1 VVQTESAG
9 CARCGRPAAD
19 DARFCAECGAPLG
32 ESILSNEA
40 RDQRVGDVLRA
51 FVSGPVADRL
61 VEDALV
67 EDRRTVTAV
76 FADLSGFTA
85 LAGSLEPVEL
95 ARVIDPVVSGLTR
108 IVDRYGGAVE
118 KFAGDAILAFFGAP
132 IAHEDDAE
140 RAIMAAL
147 EMHEQLLLLSSHPAA
162 QTLSLHVGINTGEV
176 YARMVGSEARLDYA
190 VLGEAV
196 VLAQRLESLAPS
208 GSTYVGAETAAMVRD
223 GLFVFEDLGALEVK
237 GRAEPVP
244 AVRLVGR
251 VPAARAEVGGGRAV
265 VARSVERAAL
275 EEVLEGGSAVLV
287 GDAGGG
293 KSTLARWIEGR
304 ARQRGMGVVRLAAAS
319 YGSAAP
325 YLPFVRLLGDED
337 AHDDPVLQALVEPGD
352 EDALSGL
359 EPEAARS
366 AVSRS
371 LVAWLRGHADDG
383 GLLVV
388 LEDLHWTDD
397 ATVRVLVDLV
407 RSRGRAPSVIVTSR
421 PGATGIETLTS
432 AGATTLSLGRLDE
445 DGVRDLLAGELGGEP
460 DARVVSL
467 VLERT
472 EGNPLFAVELV
483 ARLVEDGVVVPRD
496 GRWRLARR
504 AESLDLPRTVSVL
517 FGARVDELPP
527 LLAETLAA
535 AAMSGS
541 HPSTGI
547 VARVLELD
555 VGTAAE
561 RLDRLVAMRLLIDDA
576 GRRQFRHALLRDA
589 VLGRLSPA
597 RARDL
602 NMRAAE
608 ATARELPPGPEASAA
623 IGAHLY
629 EGGALRLALPYLVS
643 AADDARS
650 IYAHAESAE
659 SLRRAARSAG
669 EQPKD
674 PRLGQILHDLAD
686 SLEALGDYEGAGYA
700 FTTAAEEA
708 EAAGDFDLLVTS
720 RERLVAVRRRTG
732 AYDDALA
739 AVDAALENLPAGADP
754 RRLLLERART
764 LYLLG
769 RMDHAAAAVA
779 AGLARGGGDATFARL
794 LTERGWQHARVG
806 RFVEAADDLDAAIP
820 LLESSDDLVGV
831 VTALMFRGEVHER
844 AGELEPARSTYR
856 RALEQADR
864 LGRVEER
871 AAILNN
877 LGFLA
882 LAVEDW
888 SEAERVFGIA
898 SEEFA
903 VVGHRAGTAMASA
916 NQGYALLQLDRLEEA
931 AALTEQAARAAEEL
945 GRVAVAADALT
956 TRALIAKQTGD
967 RDGARRWAD
976 QALDTASRSGDPDV
990 VAAAQEVIDSL
1001 GSG

>member
-1 VVQTESAG
+1 VGQTAATG
-9 CARCGRPAAD
+9 CARCGRAAAD
-19 DARFCAECGAPLG
+19 DARFCSECGAPLG
-32 ESILSNEA
+32 ESVLSNEA

-95 ARVIDPVVSGLTR
+95 ARVIDPVVAGLTR

-140 RAIMAAL
+140 RAVMAAL
-147 EMHEQLLLLSSHPAA
+147 EMHEQLPLLSSHPAA

-176 YARMVGSEARLDYA
+176 YARMVGSQARLDYA

-196 VLAQRLESLAPS
+196 VLAQRLESLAPT
-208 GSTYVGAETAAMVRD
+208 GTTYVGAETARMVRD
-223 GLFVFEDLGALEVK
+223 GLFVFEDLGALAVK

-251 VPAARAEVGGGRAV
+251 VPAARAEVGGGRAI
-265 VARSVERAAL
+265 VARAAERAAL
-275 EEVLEGGSAVLV
+275 EQVLDGGCAVLV

-293 KSTLARWIEGR
+293 KSTLARWVEEQAR
-304 ARQRGMGVVRLAAAS
+304 ARGLGVVRLAAAS
-319 YGSAAP
+319 YGAGAP
-325 YLPFVRLLGDED
+325 YLPFVRLLSDVDGL
-337 AHDDPVLQALVEPGD
+337 ADPLLQALVEPTGGD
-352 EDALSGL
+352 PLSGL

-371 LVAWLRGHADDG
+371 LVAWMRSHAADG
-383 GLLVV
+383 RLLVV
-388 LEDLHWTDD
+388 VEDLHWTDD
-397 ATVRVLVDLV
+397 ATLGVVVDLV
-407 RSRGRAPSVIVTSR
+407 RTPGAAPAVIATSR
-421 PGATGIETLTS
+421 PGAPGIETLVG
-432 AGATTLSLGRLDE
+432 AGADAVPLGPLDE
-445 DGVRDLLAGELGGEP
+445 AGIQELLAGELGGEP

-467 VLERT
+467 VLDRT

-483 ARLVEDGVVVPRD
+483 ARLVDDGAVVPRD
-496 GRWRLARR
+496 GRWRLSAT
-504 AESLDLPRTVSVL
+504 AADADLPRNVSVL

-527 LLAETLAA
+527 LLADTLAA

-541 HPSTGI
+541 HPSTGV

-555 VGTAAE
+555 AETAAE
-561 RLDRLVAMRLLIDDA
+561 RLDRLVRMRLLVDDA

-589 VLGRLSPA
+589 VLERLSPA
-597 RARDL
+597 RSRDL
-602 NMRAAE
+602 HLRSAE
-608 ATARELPPGPEASAA
+608 ATACELPPGPEASAA

-643 AADDARS
+643 AADDARAV
-650 IYAHAESAE
+650 YAHAEAAE

-674 PRLGQILHDLAD
+674 PRLAAILQDLGD
-686 SLEALGDYEGAGYA
+686 SLEALGDYEGAVHA
-700 FTTAAEEA
+700 FTTASEEA
-708 EAAGDFDLLVTS
+708 EAAADLDLLVSS
-720 RERLVAVRRRTG
+720 REHLVAVKRRTG

-739 AVDAALENLPAGADP
+739 AVDDALASLPDGADP

-769 RMDHAAAAVA
+769 RMEHAAAAVA
-779 AGLARGGGDATFARL
+779 AGLGRGGGDATFARL
-794 LTERGWQHARVG
+794 LTERGWQSARVG
-806 RFVEAADDLDAAIP
+806 SLDAAADDLDAAIP
-820 LLESSDDLVGV
+820 LLDSAEDLSGL

-844 AGELEPARSTYR
+844 SGQLEPARATYR
-856 RALEQADR
+856 RALERAGR

-871 AAILNN
+871 AAVLNN

-888 SEAERVFGIA
+888 AEAERVFA
-898 SEEFA
+898 AAAEEFA
-903 VVGHRAGTAMASA
+903 MVGHRAGVAMASG
-916 NQGYALLQLDRLEEA
+916 NRGYALMHLGDLDEA
-931 AALTEQAARAAEEL
+931 ARLAESAATSAAEVGLVSVE
-945 GRVAVAADALT
+945 ADTLT
-956 TRALIAKQTGD
+956 TRAMVAQRQGD
-967 RDGARRWAD
+967 EDGARIWAER
-976 QALDTASRSGDPDV
+976 ACETAERSGDPDII
-990 VAAAQEVIDSL
+990 AAAQQVRDSL
-1001 GSG
+1001 GGG